1 MCSSDL
7 TRGDPRDAR
16 RTKPARCVD
25 ADGGLF
31 AFGGAAGTLHVH
43 DARFPSTPVVPPR
56 RIHDDCVNC
65 VRMSATLRRIVTGG
79 DDCAIAVARLPE
91 IYLAEAPT
99 TTATPLGVLSVAFD
113 HSRMV
118 AGGEDSV
125 VRVFDAVLGEGYV
138 DRDALAAAM
147 RHIEG
152 RFRGTGSMAA
162 PAPSGGGGGAGG
174 ASRE

>member
-1 MCSSDL
+1 
-7 TRGDPRDAR
+7 
-16 RTKPARCVD
+16 
-25 ADGGLF
+25 
-31 AFGGAAGTLHVH
+31 
-43 DARFPSTPVVPPR
+43 
-56 RIHDDCVNC
+56 
-65 VRMSATLRRIVTGG
+65 
-79 DDCAIAVARLPE
+79 
-91 IYLAEAPT
+91 
-99 TTATPLGVLSVAFD
+99 VLSVAFD